1 MMTAAWLK
9 RREYIG
15 GGAKFRHLPPNIDQ
29 AEQRNPVSLVSI
41 NVLDIVDLYGVD
53 QPHSQLARFWLAG

>member
-1 MMTAAWLK
+1 MMTAERLK

-29 AEQRNPVSLVSI
+29 ETHCKSALVVSI
-41 NVLDIVDLYGVD
+41 QDLYVVDL
-53 QPHSQLARFWLAG
+53 